1 MINFTAIFK
10 KHNMEK
16 IDSIDG
22 LDFLMDNFF
31 EDEIIL
37 DKLFKYIYFIDVD
50 LVIEQANKVL
60 DEIERGNPIPVRY
73 SQKDGAYFK
82 NNVIRKSSPKFKN
95 RKEAYNVL
103 KNEVYF
109 SSTKDR
115 SKIRVCIDSD
125 GNKSIKD
132 FISKRTY
139 HAFTNGKSTIINSMI
154 SHIWG
159 NTNDPLFFSLLWNI
173 VITPLPISFILDKQ
187 EDTIYST
194 TVNEKNRKFIKEFK
208 NIIKAVSILLYEP
221 NKLMRKELLEKY
233 PDDDVMI
240 RAKDLIDG
248 NKIKFLPYHTSRTN
262 V

>member
-1 MINFTAIFK
+1 
-10 KHNMEK
+10 MEK

-37 DKLFKYIYFIDVD
+37 DKLFKYIYFIDID
-50 LVIEQANKVL
+50 LVNEQANKVL
-60 DEIERGNPIPVRY
+60 DKIERGDPIPVRY

-82 NNVIRKSSPKFKN
+82 NNATRKSSPKFKN
-95 RKEAYNVL
+95 RKEAFNAL

-109 SSTKDR
+109 SSAKGR

-132 FISKRTY
+132 FLSDKTY
-139 HAFTNGKSTIINSMI
+139 HSFSSGKSTINNCMI

-173 VITPLPISFILDKQ
+173 VITPLPLSFILDKQ
-187 EDTIYST
+187 EDTIYKT

-208 NIIKAVSILLYEP
+208 RIIKAISILLYKP
-221 NKLMRKELLEKY
+221 NELMLET
-233 PDDDVMI
+233 
-240 RAKDLIDG
+240 LIDKPDEDTMMRAQDLKDR
-248 NKIKFLPYHTSRTN
+248 NKIKFLPFHTSKADL
-262 V
+262 